1 MILPRKKPKEKETAW
16 EKFKR
21 ILAETS
27 GTFSGKSGDKVGK
40 GRSKVDRGAQFRN
53 YLAMIDSL
61 ESKRISLKSGLVR
74 DPGEQ
79 LVAQAGRLGGVK
91 TTRMSTIM
99 DKYHAKALR
108 MAQAKY
114 YQKQLG

>member
-1 MILPRKKPKEKETAW
+1 MILPKKKPKKTAENRVETKW

-21 ILAETS
+21 VLAETT
-27 GTFSGKSGDKVGK
+27 GKFSGKGGD
-40 GRSKVDRGAQFRN
+40 KVDRGAQFRN

-91 TTRMSTIM
+91 TTRMSAIM

>member
-1 MILPRKKPKEKETAW
+1 MILPKKKPKKTAENRVETKW

-21 ILAETS
+21 VLAETT
-27 GTFSGKSGDKVGK
+27 GTFSGKGGDK
-40 GRSKVDRGAQFRN
+40 SDRGAQFRN
-53 YLAMIDSL
+53 YLAMIDRL
-61 ESKRISLKSGLVR
+61 ESKRISLRRGLVR
-74 DPGEQ
+74 DPGEK